1 MSTDFIAVLNGQ
13 GWANTLQ
20 AVAVVVTLVGVGAA
34 LVNGGRD
41 RKSAMSVAAA
51 DRSAADERAIDDR
64 RAADRRAEGDRQHA
78 RKQAQQQFLIQQ
90 ALRLTRLVHEGR
102 PDDPSLQTAWQVEIR
117 SLLYVFGEQDLQLTR
132 QRFVSDGIPSAS
144 DEASKRE
151 MADFLQQLGREL
163 NCPSCYH
170 NH

>member
-1 MSTDFIAVLNGQ
+1 MNLDFVTGLDGQ
-13 GWANTLQ
+13 AWANALQ

-41 RKSAMSVAAA
+41 RKSAMSGAAA
-51 DRSAADERAIDDR
+51 DRFATDERAVDDR

-78 RKQAQQQFLIQQ
+78 REQAQQQFRVQQ

-102 PDDPSLQTAWQVEIR
+102 PDNPSLQTAWQVEIQ
-117 SLLYVFGEQDLQLTR
+117 SLLYVIGEQDLPLTW
-132 QRFVSDGIPSAS
+132 QRFMIPGAPSTP
-144 DEASKRE
+144 DESSKRE

-163 NCPSCYH
+163 NCSSCYH